1 MSSSAEQSAEHQPE
15 RPFSG
20 RRHTYVI
27 DPENPGELA
36 RLTMQERIITEGMG
50 GLFPEGLTLP
60 PTAKVLDLACGPGGW
75 VLDLARS
82 YPDAEV
88 IGVDISPAVVEYA
101 TAQAQ
106 TRHLANASFQV
117 MDVMEPLAFPE
128 ATFDLVN
135 GRLLSGFMLPPAWPR
150 LVTEGYRL
158 LKPGAELR
166 LTEGELSLTTSPT
179 LSALHELGTRVLK
192 MAGRSFSPD
201 GRHIG
206 ITPVLPRLLRQAG
219 FEQVG
224 LHASAIEWSIDT
236 PAYYSL
242 FKDCLMGLELIQPFL
257 LGAGLIEREE
267 LQRQIQQALAE
278 MQQGDFC
285 ALWTLVTV
293 WGQKPTAPSP
303 A

>member
-1 MSSSAEQSAEHQPE
+1 MSSSAGQSAEHPSGT
-15 RPFSG
+15 PLSG

-75 VLDLARS
+75 ALDLARA

-101 TAQAQ
+101 TVQAQ
-106 TRHLANASFQV
+106 TQHLANVSFQV

-128 ATFDLVN
+128 AAFDLVN
-135 GRLLSGFMLPPAWPR
+135 GRLLSGFMLPAAWLH
-150 LVTEGYRL
+150 LVAEGYRL
-158 LKPGAELR
+158 LKPGAVLR

-201 GRHIG
+201 GRHVG

-219 FEQVG
+219 FEQVR

-267 LQRQIQQALAE
+267 LQRQMQQALAE
-278 MQQGDFC
+278 MQQDDFC

-293 WGQKPTAPSP
+293 WGQKPTAPAP

>member
-1 MSSSAEQSAEHQPE
+1 MSSSAEQPAEHQ
-15 RPFSG
+15 SG
-20 RRHTYVI
+20 EALAKRRHTYVI

-60 PTAKVLDLACGPGGW
+60 PAARVLDLACGPGGW
-75 VLDLARS
+75 VLDLART

-88 IGVDISPAVVEYA
+88 IGVDISPTVVEYA
-101 TAQAQ
+101 TVQAQ
-106 TRHLANASFQV
+106 TRRLANASFQV
-117 MDVMEPLAFPE
+117 MDVTEPLAFPE
-128 ATFDLVN
+128 TAFDLVN
-135 GRLLSGFMLPPAWPR
+135 GRLLSGFMLPSAWPH
-150 LVTEGYRL
+150 LVAEGYRL
-158 LKPGAELR
+158 LKPGAVLR

-201 GRHIG
+201 GRHVG

-219 FEQVG
+219 FQQVR
-224 LHASAIEWSIDT
+224 LHATAIEWSIDT
-236 PAYYSL
+236 PAYYGL

-257 LGAGLIEREE
+257 LGTGLIEREE
-267 LQRQIQQALAE
+267 LQRQMQQALAE
-278 MQQGDFC
+278 MQQDDFC

-293 WGQKPTAPSP
+293 WGQKPTASSP